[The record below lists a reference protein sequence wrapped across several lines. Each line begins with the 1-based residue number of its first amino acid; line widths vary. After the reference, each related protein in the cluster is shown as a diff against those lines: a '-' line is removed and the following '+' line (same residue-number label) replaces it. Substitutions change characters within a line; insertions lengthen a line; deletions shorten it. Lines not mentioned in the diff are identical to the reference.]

1 MLLDIARFEFRY
13 LLRNPLLWLTAAI
26 TFGMVFF
33 SMNIEGWELGS
44 EGGLVRNA
52 AYATLRNSL
61 MVSLMFMFV
70 TTSFVANAVIRD
82 DETGYGP
89 IIRSTPITKF
99 QYILGRFLGAFAV
112 AAFCM
117 LAVPV
122 ATLLG
127 SVMPWAN
134 PANLGPNRI
143 TDHLYAYFLIA
154 LPNLLTH
161 SAIFF
166 ALATIT
172 RSMMATYLGVI
183 TFVGAFFSLQGAFDR
198 PQIETAVAVAEPL
211 ASRAVKDAVRYWTI
225 AERNTMLPDFSGALL
240 YNRLLWLTVS
250 LLCLAAAYAAYRFA
264 DQGMSKRE
272 RKKQRRAQMAV
283 ETICSCHPE
292 RSRGIP
298 SGCSRCAPSAG
309 GHSTLRVRSG
319 QASLGMTRLPSPRPG
334 DAALRAL
341 LWLRMKFEFKQVIL
355 SPAFPVLMVYGMYV
369 TVFVLMTQRYP
380 DYRPEYPTT
389 LTLIPEIE
397 DAFRLALMIVS
408 VYYAGEL
415 VWRER
420 DRRVHE
426 LIDAAPVPNWAFV
439 VPKTMALA
447 LVLVSMLLC
456 NMAASIVMQFS
467 LGFTDIELGKYLLWY
482 VLPESFDMLLLAALA
497 ILVQSLSPHKAIGW
511 GVMVLLLVWQEL
523 NNAARYINH
532 NLLNYAGTSS
542 MPLSDLNGAGSF
554 WKGAWTFRLYWGAFA
569 VLLLL
574 VAHLLWRRG
583 TEMRLKP
590 RLALARRRLAGA
602 PGLVGAGALLTFAA
616 TGAYAYYN
624 TNILNEYQTKAENV
638 AAAVE
643 YEKRYGKYKGIPQ
656 PSLEELTLDIALD
669 PYERR
674 AVTKGRYLLRNR
686 TEQAI
691 TDLHFRMGDAGVEL
705 TNLTIAGGRAI
716 VEDRKHNQFIY
727 RLDRAMRPGDA
738 LPLTFETRRWHR
750 GFRNDV
756 QDTAIVENGTFLTE
770 DDLMPLLGMNGSG
783 WINDPELRRQYRL
796 PELPGP
802 PKLEDLSAT
811 SKMSFLNGWLQKSD
825 ITLSTA
831 ADQTPIA
838 PGRKISDVTRDG
850 RRIARFISTAPTRPL
865 FSVQSARYAEK
876 HRKHGGV
883 DFAVYYHPRHA
894 WNIDRMLHAMA
905 ASLDYYQANF
915 GPYHLDHFRIVEFP
929 GYKGY
934 AQAFA
939 GTIPFSELVGFIAEY
954 NEEDILDYVT
964 GITAHEFAHQYWP
977 GQMIGA
983 ETEGYTVFV
992 ETLAQYS
999 AHMVMKQLRG
1009 EDQIRRYLQH
1019 ELDRY
1024 LGGRAWSKDEPP
1036 LARVIGQD
1044 HISYRKGA
1052 MVMYLLTKRLGEDGV
1067 NRALRSMLAR
1077 YKFKGAPYPRT
1088 LDLIA
1093 AFRAEAKTDED
1104 QALITDLFER
1114 VTLYD
1119 LEVNNPTATRRPDGK
1134 WDVSLPIEAKKFYV
1148 AGEAVE
1154 TETPLDERIEIG
1166 LFTAEPGREVF
1177 DKSHVL
1183 LMERHPI
1190 RSGRQVLK
1198 FVSDE
1203 RPLYAGVDPYNF
1215 YIDRDSANNVARVA
1229 TP

>member
-1 MLLDIARFEFRY
+1 MLLKIARFEFRY
-13 LLRNPLLWLTAAI
+13 LLRNPLLWVTAAL
-26 TFGMVFF
+26 TFAMIFF
-33 SMNIEGWELGS
+33 SMNVEGWEMGS

-52 AYATLRNSL
+52 AYATLRNSV
-61 MVSLMFMFV
+61 MVSLVFMFV

-99 QYILGRFLGAFAV
+99 QYIFGRFLGAFAV
-112 AAFCM
+112 AAVCM
-117 LAVPV
+117 LALPV

-127 SVMPWAN
+127 SLMPWAD
-134 PANLGPNRI
+134 PASLGPNRI

-183 TFVGAFFSLQGAFDR
+183 SLVAAFFSLEGALDR
-198 PQIETAVAVAEPL
+198 PQLESVMAIAEPF
-211 ASRAVKDAVRYWTI
+211 AARAVKDAVRYWTI
-225 AERNTMLPDFSGALL
+225 AERNTMLPDFTGALL
-240 YNRLLWLTVS
+240 YNRLLWFSVS
-250 LLCLAAAYAAYRFA
+250 MLCLAAAYAVYRFA

-272 RKKQRRAQMAV
+272 RRKQKRDAQASPSEQSPAV
-283 ETICSCHPE
+283 A
-292 RSRGIP
+292 G
-298 SGCSRCAPSAG
+298 AG
-309 GHSTLRVRSG
+309 GHLV
-319 QASLGMTRLPSPRPG
+319 RLPEAGPTH
-334 DAALRAL
+334 AAGRAL
-341 LWLRMKFEFKQVIL
+341 MWLRMKFEFRQVVF
-355 SPAFPVLMVYGMYV
+355 SPAFPVLMLYGMYI

-426 LIDAAPVPNWAFV
+426 LIDATPIPNWAYV

-456 NMAASIVMQFS
+456 NVAASIVMQFS
-467 LGFTDIELGKYLLWY
+467 LGFNDVELGKYLLWY

-497 ILVQSLSPHKAIGW
+497 MLVQSLSPHKAIGW
-511 GVMVLLLVWQEL
+511 GVMVLILVWQEI
-523 NNAARYINH
+523 NNAARYVNH

-583 TEMRLKP
+583 TEIRLKP

-602 PGLVGAGALLTFAA
+602 PGLAGAAALLTFAA

-624 TNILNEYQTKAENV
+624 TNILNEYRTKADNV
-638 AAAVE
+638 AASVE
-643 YEKRYGKYKGIPQ
+643 YEKRYGKYKGVPQ

-686 TEQAI
+686 TAQPIA
-691 TDLHFRMGDAGVEL
+691 DLHIRMGDGGVEL
-705 TNLTIAGGRAI
+705 TSLTIAGARPI

-727 RLDRAMRPGDA
+727 RLDRAMQPGDA

-750 GFRNDV
+750 GFRNDF

-770 DDLMPLLGMNGSG
+770 DDLMPLLGMNGGG
-783 WINDPELRRQYRL
+783 WIQDPELRREYGL
-796 PELPGP
+796 PELPAP
-802 PKLEDLSAT
+802 PKLEDVSAT
-811 SKMSFLNGWLQKSD
+811 RKMGFLNGWLKTSD
-825 ITLSTA
+825 ITLSTT

-838 PGRKISDVTRDG
+838 PGKRISDVTRDG
-850 RRIARFISTAPTRPL
+850 RRTARFVSTAPTRPL

-894 WNIDRMLHAMA
+894 WNIDRMLDAMA

-929 GYKGY
+929 GYHGY

-939 GTIPFSELVGFIAEY
+939 GTIPFSESVGFIAEY

-983 ETEGYTVFV
+983 EMEGYTVFV

-999 AHMVMKQLRG
+999 AGRVLNQLRG
-1009 EDQIRRYLQH
+1009 EDQIRRHLQF

-1024 LGGRAWSKDEPP
+1024 LGGRAWEKKEPP

-1052 MVMYLLTKRLGEDGV
+1052 MVMHLLTRRIGEDGV
-1067 NRALRSMLAR
+1067 NRALRNMLAR

-1093 AFRAEAKTDED
+1093 ALRAEAKTEED

-1114 VTLYD
+1114 ITLYD
-1119 LEVNNPTATRRPDGK
+1119 LKVTQPTAVRRADGK
-1134 WDVSLPIEAKKFYV
+1134 WDVTLPIEARKFY
-1148 AGEAVE
+1148 ATGQAVE
-1154 TETPLDERIEIG
+1154 TETPLAERIEIG
-1166 LFTAEPGREVF
+1166 LFTAEPGRLAF
-1177 DKSHVL
+1177 DKSHVI

-1190 RSGRQVLK
+1190 RSGKQVLR
-1198 FVSDE
+1198 FVSE
-1203 RPLYAGVDPYNF
+1203 KQPLYAGVDPYNY
-1215 YIDRDSANNVARVA
+1215 YIDRDSGDNVAAVQ
-1229 TP
+1229 